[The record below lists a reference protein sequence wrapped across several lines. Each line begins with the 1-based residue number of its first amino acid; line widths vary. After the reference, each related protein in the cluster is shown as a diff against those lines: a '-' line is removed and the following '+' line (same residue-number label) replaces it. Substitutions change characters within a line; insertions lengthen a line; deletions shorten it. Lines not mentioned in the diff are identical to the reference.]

1 MRKNHFIIT
10 EGDRQN
16 ILSMYGLLN
25 EEVLDYV
32 FEGTVTSSSN
42 ENLEYVT
49 INVFNESKKIAY
61 TMTDADGKYKIS
73 LKLDNLKSYKFV
85 LEDSDKKFEKLEKD
99 IDLSNLKQII
109 DFKLVSGV
117 KDLDEF
123 NIGVTRERA
132 TNIDFNIKTANGT
145 PLTDYRLKITSSDKT
160 ILDQDFSISNP
171 SITILR
177 SDLVLNNLQPD
188 TEYKHVIAN
197 GVFNKEKNEVVE
209 VTVQVKKSGF
219 NDYTNVFNINSNNFT
234 LSIPI
239 IKKTIKKGKE
249 TIEYVKPTGKE
260 RIVVNDKN
268 VLNITLENPAPERI
282 SFKIIDQNKNV
293 VSDANLKLEINGESI
308 GDYVTDSDGV
318 VSFNFKDELV
328 GEDIFVTFEKDGYKR
343 TIKNFKV
350 GDNNNSFSLKVLNT
364 SSGGSGGSELTY
376 ELNDNFK
383 DSRNVIYG
391 RGKTTLSQEEAYKLA
406 KLDIVNKYVKRH
418 KNRYKDIPVLK
429 NEDIDLKYEFVYRK
443 PLDGSDEHFIM
454 LRSTSKDIRS
464 FLKTYGKKEEIKKPL
479 KTGNY
484 KEMTLREGLEDSYY
498 YGKDVL
504 VIYGVDGDEDT
515 EIILNYIFKDQYE
528 YYIKYYTLVFV
539 NNSDNQSK
547 KDLSI
552 IANKSS
558 NYSNSNLRSYPRVI
572 KLKRPTSMK
581 EINDLEIKITS
592 NVPGRN
598 YLQK

>member
-1 MRKNHFIIT
+1 MKSRFVISEN
-10 EGDRQN
+10 DRRS

-61 TMTDADGKYKIS
+61 TMTDVDGKYKIS

-85 LEDSDKKFEKLEKD
+85 LEDADKKFEKLEKD
-99 IDLSNLKQII
+99 IDLSNLKQIV
-109 DFKLVSGV
+109 DFKLALGV
-117 KDLDEF
+117 KDLEEF
-123 NIGVTRERA
+123 NIGVTKERA
-132 TNIDFNIKTANGT
+132 TNIDFNIKTSNGT

-177 SDLVLNNLQPD
+177 NDLVLNNLQPD
-188 TEYKHVIAN
+188 TEYKYVIAN

-209 VTVQVKKSGF
+209 ITVEVKKSGF

-234 LSIPI
+234 LSIPKL
-239 IKKTIKKGKE
+239 KKTIKKGKE

-268 VLNITLENPAPERI
+268 VLNVTLENPAPEQI

-293 VSDANLKLEINGESI
+293 VSDANIKLEINGESI

-318 VSFNFKDELV
+318 VNLNFKDELV
-328 GEDIFVTFEKDGYKR
+328 GEDVFVTFEKDGYKR
-343 TIKNFKV
+343 TIKNFKI

-364 SSGGSGGSELTY
+364 SSGSGGGDELTY

-406 KLDIVNKYVKRH
+406 KLDIVNKYVKRR

-443 PLDGSDEHFIM
+443 PLEGSDEHFIM
-454 LRSTSKDIRS
+454 LRSNSKDIRA

-504 VIYGVDGDEDT
+504 VIFGLEGSENT
-515 EIILNYIFKDQYE
+515 EKIIDYIFKGQYE
-528 YYIKYYTLVFV
+528 YYSKYYTLVFV
-539 NNSDNQSK
+539 DNSDNQSK
-547 KDLSI
+547 KDLFI
-552 IANKSS
+552 IIDKN
-558 NYSNSNLRSYPRVI
+558 NSEINTYPRVI

>member
-1 MRKNHFIIT
+1 MRSRFVIS
-10 EGDRQN
+10 ESDRQN
-16 ILSMYGLLN
+16 ILSMYGILS

-61 TMTDADGKYKIS
+61 TMTDVDGKYKIS

-85 LEDSDKKFEKLEKD
+85 LEDADKKFEKLEKD
-99 IDLSNLKQII
+99 IDLSNLKQIV
-109 DFKLVSGV
+109 DFKLALGV
-117 KDLDEF
+117 KDLEEF
-123 NIGVTRERA
+123 NIGVTKERA
-132 TNIDFNIKTANGT
+132 TNIDFNIKTSNGN

-177 SDLVLNNLQPD
+177 NDLVLNNLQPD
-188 TEYKHVIAN
+188 TEYKYVIAN

-209 VTVQVKKSGF
+209 ITVEVKKSGF

-234 LSIPI
+234 LSIPKL
-239 IKKTIKKGKE
+239 KKTIKKGKE

-268 VLNITLENPAPERI
+268 VLNVTLENPAPEQI

-293 VSDANLKLEINGESI
+293 VSDANIKLEINGESI

-318 VSFNFKDELV
+318 ISFNLKDELV
-328 GEDIFVTFEKDGYKR
+328 GEDVFVTFEKDGYKR
-343 TIKNFKV
+343 TIKNFKI

-364 SSGGSGGSELTY
+364 SSGGGSGDDNELTY

-406 KLDIVNKYVKRH
+406 KLDIVNKYVKRR

-454 LRSTSKDIRS
+454 LRSTSKDIRT

-479 KTGNY
+479 KIGNY

-504 VIYGVDGDEDT
+504 VIFGLEGSENT
-515 EIILNYIFKDQYE
+515 EKIIDYIFKGQYE
-528 YYIKYYTLVFV
+528 YYSKYYTLVFV
-539 NNSDNQSK
+539 DNSDNQSK
-547 KDLSI
+547 KDLFI
-552 IANKSS
+552 IIDKN
-558 NYSNSNLRSYPRVI
+558 NSEINTYPRVI

>member
-1 MRKNHFIIT
+1 
-10 EGDRQN
+10 
-16 ILSMYGLLN
+16 MYGLLN

-61 TMTDADGKYKIS
+61 TMTDVDGKYKLS

-85 LEDSDKKFEKLEKD
+85 LEDADKKFEKLEKD
-99 IDLSNLKQII
+99 IDLSNLKQIV
-109 DFKLVSGV
+109 DFKLALGV
-117 KDLDEF
+117 KDLEEF
-123 NIGVTRERA
+123 NIGVTKERA
-132 TNIDFNIKTANGT
+132 TNIDFNIKTSNGT

-177 SDLVLNNLQPD
+177 NDLVLNNLQPD
-188 TEYKHVIAN
+188 TEYKYVIAN

-209 VTVQVKKSGF
+209 ITVEVKKSGF
-219 NDYTNVFNINSNNFT
+219 NNYTNVFNINSNNFT

-239 IKKTIKKGKE
+239 LKKTIKKGKE

-268 VLNITLENPAPERI
+268 VLNVTLENPAPEQI

-293 VSDANLKLEINGESI
+293 VSDANIKLEINGESI

-318 VSFNFKDELV
+318 ISFNLKDELV
-328 GEDIFVTFEKDGYKR
+328 GEDVFVTFEKDGYKR
-343 TIKNFKV
+343 TIKNFKI

-364 SSGGSGGSELTY
+364 SSGGGSGDDNELTY

-443 PLDGSDEHFIM
+443 PLEGSDEHFIM
-454 LRSTSKDIRS
+454 LRSTSKDIRT

-498 YGKDVL
+498 HGKDVL
-504 VIYGVDGDEDT
+504 VIFGLEGSENT
-515 EIILNYIFKDQYE
+515 EKIIDYIFKGQYE
-528 YYIKYYTLVFV
+528 YYNKYYTLVFV
-539 NNSDNQSK
+539 DNSDNQSK
-547 KDLSI
+547 KDLFI
-552 IANKSS
+552 IIDKN
-558 NYSNSNLRSYPRVI
+558 NSEINTYPRVI